1 MMQCMW
7 HWVRR
12 SWDGGSIAG
21 NLEYSNIV
29 QFKINVEQVCDSDKT
44 RPLASWDRGSMAG
57 KLEYSN
63 CSPLHRLVLEGNL
76 SGVVDLLDSDK
87 SSLDRTCRRGSCC
100 GCSNCG
106 NCSSCYRGWDI
117 TALYLACEAGHSQIA
132 LRLLKSGAD
141 PNIMSLHDWPNMFSD
156 DYYTYSPLKEAKEK
170 GLTEVC
176 RMLVA
181 KGAKMK

>member
-21 NLEYSNIV
+21 KLEYSNVV

-76 SGVVDLLDSDK
+76 SGVVGLLDSDK

-156 DYYTYSPLKEAKEK
+156 DYYTYSPLKEATEK